1 MDNRLDLSYEY
12 PWLDMSQTEKVSG
25 GGMKYFAFV
34 YSAVLSLFIQDMHIY
49 IYFTCDIFSSWK
61 FLGLIILLCIQ
72 EHTTILQPQL
82 QNISAVRIGNG
93 IFNQPKT
100 NFSYTEYIIKR
111 KCILNSNFNY
121 LFSSDLFWTMLTATV
136 FFFFFYCLM

>member
-49 IYFTCDIFSSWK
+49 IYFTCDIFFQLK
-61 FLGLIILLCIQ
+61 ILRAYN
-72 EHTTILQPQL
+72 TTLHSRTH
-82 QNISAVRIGNG
+82 NNSA
-93 IFNQPKT
+93 
-100 NFSYTEYIIKR
+100 
-111 KCILNSNFNY
+111 
-121 LFSSDLFWTMLTATV
+121 ATV
-136 FFFFFYCLM
+136 AKHICSANW